1 MYWEINEIEW
11 KKWEFRMWNAEK
23 KIKNENEIEYKTNA
37 YYRYLFEWKLKKK
50 FKNVIKLDEKRL
62 LCMFKIRRVLKLRVA
77 ISFFTFDYVNLLM
90 KIHFVLIGTFLLLKI
105 RRKKSLTQN
114 FDQNSIKKI

>member
-11 KKWEFRMWNAEK
+11 KKKMRISNVECWK
-23 KIKNENEIEYKTNA
+23 KKNIKNENEIEYKTNA

-105 RRKKSLTQN
+105 RRKKV
-114 FDQNSIKKI
+114 

>member
-1 MYWEINEIEW
+1 M
-11 KKWEFRMWNAEK
+11 KKKNVNFECGMLK
-23 KIKNENEIEYKTNA
+23 KKNIKNENEIKYKTNA
-37 YYRYLFEWKLKKK
+37 YYRYLFEWKLNKKK

-90 KIHFVLIGTFLLLKI
+90 KIHFVLIGTFLSLKI
-105 RRKKSLTQN
+105 REKKV
-114 FDQNSIKKI
+114 